1 MEPSS
6 KPQSHGQYFA
16 LAAPGVR
23 AELVRI
29 RASVQAALPAAQPC
43 ISYGMP
49 AFRLGKVFFYFAAF
63 KRHIGVYPPVKGS
76 AALQARLAPYR
87 GPKGN
92 LIFPLAQPVPH
103 ALIQEVALAL
113 ASEYGVAQAKPGP
126 QCAG

>member
-1 MEPSS
+1 M
-6 KPQSHGQYFA
+6 
-16 LAAPGVR
+16 R

-43 ISYGMP
+43 ISYGIG
-49 AFRLGKVFFYFAAF
+49 ARLRLGKVFFYFAAF

-92 LIFPLAQPVPH
+92 LIFPLAKPVPH

-113 ASEYGVAQAKPGP
+113 ASEYPHRARKPSMDRVSFSR
-126 QCAG
+126 